1 MTTQATKHFIAVYME
16 VADSYKGVNKHTM
29 QEQLDNIAMLEQLDN
44 MAELTLS
51 FTEYAEYFKITS
63 KYFEEKYLTNKV

>member
-1 MTTQATKHFIAVYME
+1 MATQATKHFIAAYME
-16 VADSYKGVNKHTM
+16 VSDSYEDVNKYT
-29 QEQLDNIAMLEQLDN
+29 MLEQLDN

-51 FTEYAEYFKITS
+51 FAEYTEYFKITS